1 MRDIALALIIFGSL
15 PFILMRPYIGLLVW
29 SWLGYMNPHRLTYG
43 FAYNFPWV
51 QIVAIV
57 TLIGLFFGNE
67 RKRFPV
73 SAFAVLLF
81 MFLVWTGFTT
91 FFAAEPAAAWDTY
104 SQFAKTL
111 AMVLV
116 TLVLVHNRERM
127 HWLVW
132 VIVISLGFYGLKGG
146 LYTLLHGGGNH
157 VYGPPASFIGDNN
170 DLAMALCMTLP
181 LIRYLHLQVQRKWER
196 IGLVLLM
203 LLTAVSIL
211 GTYSRGGLIG
221 LAAVGAALMI
231 KSRKQLTVI
240 LAVLVVAVVAYH
252 FMPEQW
258 LARMDTLHH
267 AADTDSAETRVQSWE
282 FATNVALHR
291 PLVGGGFD
299 LYLNNSL
306 WVAYGPNA
314 TIRRAIHSI
323 YFRVLGEHGFLGLGL
338 FLSLLLASWWNCTV
352 VRRLTRSVVADRW
365 MFDLASMLQVSL
377 LGFMVAGAATTSSYF
392 DLTYQIMAMCVI
404 LKVLA
409 KEAGEEA
416 GMRANSMPVS
426 SGSRQRPRWGVP
438 YGQARS

>member
-1 MRDIALALIIFGSL
+1 MRDIALALIIFGAL

-43 FAYNFPWV
+43 FAYSFPWV
-51 QIVAIV
+51 QIVAIT
-57 TLIGLFFGNE
+57 TLLALAFGNE
-67 RKRFPV
+67 RKRIPM
-73 SAFAVLLF
+73 SAVIWLLF
-81 MFLVWTGFTT
+81 AFLVWTGVTT
-91 FFAAEPAAAWDTY
+91 IFAAEPAAAWLTY

-111 AMVLV
+111 ALVLV
-116 TLVLVHNRERM
+116 TLVLVHDRERL

-132 VIVISLGFYGLKGG
+132 VIVISLGFFGLKGG
-146 LYTLLHGGGNH
+146 VYTLVHGGGNH
-157 VYGPPASFIGDNN
+157 VYGPPASFIADNN

-181 LIRYLHLQVQRKWER
+181 LIRYLHLQARGKWER
-196 IGLVLLM
+196 MGLALLM
-203 LLTAVSIL
+203 LATAISIL
-211 GTYSRGGLIG
+211 GTYSRGGVIG

-240 LAVLVVAVVAYH
+240 LAFVIVAVVAYH

-267 AADTDSAETRVQSWE
+267 AADTDSAETRIQSWE
-282 FATNVALHR
+282 FATNVAVHR

-306 WVAYGPNA
+306 WVAYGPDG

-323 YFRVLGEHGFLGLGL
+323 YFRVLGEHGFLGLLL
-338 FLSLLLASWWNCTV
+338 FLGLLFVSWRDCSA
-352 VRRLTRSVVADRW
+352 VRKWTRGSARERW

-377 LGFMVAGAATTSSYF
+377 LGFMVTGAATTSSYF
-392 DLTYQIMAMCVI
+392 DLTYQIMAMCVV

-409 KEAGEEA
+409 KAERE
-416 GMRANSMPVS
+416 RADTPGPV
-426 SGSRQRPRWGVP
+426 GALPAAARDRPRLGA
-438 YGQARS
+438 ARQGRS